1 MAAGGF
7 VVGGGGLLVGGGG
20 LDVGAAGFIV
30 GLTGTMGFSVSVLG
44 TGGQTR
50 FSNLTERDSELVSEV
65 GEVGLESGS
74 AALPFF
80 WSLDSHIFLREEM
93 DPVLFLLSSSASG
106 ESFAWPTP
114 FLLLAPLPSPSI
126 TVNPGLSPETLR
138 RRALKFS

>member
-50 FSNLTERDSELVSEV
+50 FSNFTERDSELVSEV
-65 GEVGLESGS
+65 GEVGLESGG
-74 AALPFF
+74 AVL
-80 WSLDSHIFLREEM
+80 LDSHIFRREEM
-93 DPVLFLLSSSASG
+93 EPVLFLLSTSDSG
-106 ESFAWPTP
+106 DSFAWLTP
-114 FLLLAPLPSPSI
+114 FLLPASLPAPSI

-138 RRALKFS
+138 NCALKFN

>member
-20 LDVGAAGFIV
+20 LDAGGAGFIV

-50 FSNLTERDSELVSEV
+50 FSNLTDRDSELVSDV
-65 GEVGLESGS
+65 GEVGLESGR

-93 DPVLFLLSSSASG
+93 DPVLFLLSSSDSAPD
-106 ESFAWPTP
+106 SFATPTP
-114 FLLLAPLPSPSI
+114 FLVAPFPSPSTI
-126 TVNPGLSPETLR
+126 VNPGLSPDT
-138 RRALKFS
+138 

>member
-20 LDVGAAGFIV
+20 LDVGAAAAAGFIV

-65 GEVGLESGS
+65 GEVGLDSGADAA

-80 WSLDSHIFLREEM
+80 WSLDSHILLREEM

-106 ESFAWPTP
+106 DSFP
-114 FLLLAPLPSPSI
+114 
-126 TVNPGLSPETLR
+126 
-138 RRALKFS
+138 

>member
-65 GEVGLESGS
+65 GEVGLESGG
-74 AALPFF
+74 AVL
-80 WSLDSHIFLREEM
+80 LDSHIFRREEM
-93 DPVLFLLSSSASG
+93 EPVLFRLSSCGGCA
-106 ESFAWPTP
+106 
-114 FLLLAPLPSPSI
+114 PSPPSSPP
-126 TVNPGLSPETLR
+126 TVGAAVTFGDSPFGTAAHSFPRL
-138 RRALKFS
+138 AAAAA